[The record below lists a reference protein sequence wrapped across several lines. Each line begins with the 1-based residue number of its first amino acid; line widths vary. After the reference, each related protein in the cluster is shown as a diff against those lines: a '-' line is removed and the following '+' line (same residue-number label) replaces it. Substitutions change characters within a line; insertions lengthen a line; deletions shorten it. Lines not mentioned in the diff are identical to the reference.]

1 MSDDTLRAQPT
12 ARRPEYGFQA
22 WQATIGYISQVYSP
36 DALLTLN
43 LYPAAPADV
52 RWRAAASWGQAVE
65 EVNDRPSLPAA
76 LRDLWREVDRHHT
89 IFKSLEAAAR
99 RPVKYDDSHWLDPDT
114 QAALDRVVALAARS
128 FGADWRLTLV
138 YQPIE
143 NPGLRVQARLA
154 ARSDSVHVGGRGA
167 SLRDACHDLYRH
179 LASSL

>member
-1 MSDDTLRAQPT
+1 MSDDTLRAQPA

-43 LYPAAPADV
+43 LHPAGPDTSL
-52 RWRAAASWGQAVE
+52 WKAAASWGSVCE
-65 EVNDRPSLPAA
+65 EVDDRPSLGAA

-99 RPVKYDDSHWLDPDT
+99 RPIRYDDDSWLDPDT
-114 QAALDRVVALAARS
+114 QYALDRMIDLAAHS
-128 FGADWRLTLV
+128 FSTDWRLTLV

-143 NPGLRVQARLA
+143 NPSLRVQARLV
-154 ARSDSVHVGGRGA
+154 ARLGSVHVGGRGG
-167 SLRDACHDLYRH
+167 SLRDACHDLYRNI
-179 LASSL
+179 ASSL